1 MIADGNIQTA
11 TQLGGEC
18 HISRIRP
25 ILDGIKPGLA
35 ERDRE
40 VAEREST
47 MREAEEAVA
56 CRAHQLI
63 QDPEA
68 DTPPMDVEGRSQSK
82 RRAR

>member
-1 MIADGNIQTA
+1 MQGRVWRRMR
-11 TQLGGEC
+11 GEAA
-18 HISRIRP
+18 R
-25 ILDGIKPGLA
+25 LA